1 MTIKVLPL
9 SYINGYDL
17 WYKWAFDIIPYSK
30 LLSNQTG
37 GITVFLLLPVSRLR
51 LVVNFLLCSGKKHS
65 WRILWGGL
73 AIHSMPLFKH
83 PWLFF
88 LVDLNTIYNR
98 SLVNILVHRDLRRL
112 VLAAQ
117 EAELHDVVIQSN
129 VRSVLTQI
137 ASGNSNPTLAL
148 M

>member
-1 MTIKVLPL
+1 
-9 SYINGYDL
+9 
-17 WYKWAFDIIPYSK
+17 
-30 LLSNQTG
+30 
-37 GITVFLLLPVSRLR
+37 
-51 LVVNFLLCSGKKHS
+51 
-65 WRILWGGL
+65 
-73 AIHSMPLFKH
+73 MPLFKH
-83 PWLFF
+83 PLLFF
-88 LVDLNTIYNR
+88 VLVDLNTIYNR

-117 EAELHDVVIQSN
+117 EAEQHDVVIQSN